1 MGLLRP
7 SIHPTGE
14 GTSEVRLL
22 HTTSKIDLRFD
33 DPNLVAAA
41 GLVPVMRLAERA
53 GLPDLVAEH
62 VRLPA
67 AAGSAG
73 ANAELKVGCLV
84 AGMAAGADSI
94 DDLAL
99 LRHDALAEVFG
110 GIRAPSTLGTFLR
123 ALRWG
128 NVRQLG
134 RVHRRLL
141 AALARATPLLT
152 DAGTLAFV
160 DLDSCQRRVFGP
172 AKQGA
177 AFGHTKIASRSV
189 FVRGLNALVGTVCTP
204 TAPPLVAATRLRGG
218 NAVSAKGAASFLTE
232 TIATARDAGATGT
245 IVARADS
252 GFYTADVVAAARHQG
267 VLFSI
272 TTPQNVAI
280 RAACAAIDE
289 AQWRPIRYP
298 RAIWDDDLNAWISD
312 AEIAETTYTAFAHTK
327 SPVTARLIVRRVKAL
342 NRKANPGQG
351 DLFPTW
357 RYHAVFT
364 DSPFTLT
371 QAEEQHRDH
380 AIIEQVNADLINGPL
395 AHLPSGRFTANAAWL
410 TLAALTHNLLR
421 AAGTLASPFHGR
433 ARGATLRAHLVNIP
447 ARLARHG
454 RGQITLHLP
463 TGWHAEN
470 ALTGLFNAVHAL
482 PPARAA

>member
-1 MGLLRP
+1 
-7 SIHPTGE
+7 
-14 GTSEVRLL
+14 LL
-22 HTTSKIDLRFD
+22 HTASKIDLRCD

-53 GLPDLVAEH
+53 GLADLVAEH

-73 ANAELKVGCLV
+73 ANPDLKVGCLV

-99 LRHDALAEVFG
+99 LRQDALADLFA

-141 AALARATPLLT
+141 AALTQATPLLGG
-152 DAGTLAFV
+152 AGTLAFV

-204 TAPPLVAATRLRGG
+204 TAAPLVAATRLRAG
-218 NAVSAKGAASFLTE
+218 NAVSAKGAASFLAE
-232 TIATARDAGATGT
+232 TVGAARDAGATGT
-245 IVARADS
+245 IVARMDS
-252 GFYTADVVAAARHQG
+252 GFYTADVVATARRQRAH
-267 VLFSI
+267 FSI

-280 RAACAAIDE
+280 RAACAAIPE
-289 AQWRPIRYP
+289 TAWKPIRYP
-298 RAIWDDDLNAWISD
+298 RAVFDEDLKEWVSD

-327 SPVTARLIVRRVKAL
+327 TPVTARLIVRRVRAL
-342 NRKANPGQG
+342 NKKAATGQG
-351 DLFPTW
+351 ELFPAW

-364 DSPFTLT
+364 DSPFTLP

-380 AIIEQVNADLINGPL
+380 AVIEQVNADLINGPL

-421 AAGTLASPFHGR
+421 AAGTLASPFHAH
-433 ARGATLRAHLVNIP
+433 ARGATLRAHLVNVP

-454 RGQITLHLP
+454 RGHLTLHLP

-470 ALTGLFNAVHAL
+470 ALTGLFNAVRAL
-482 PPARAA
+482 PPTRAA